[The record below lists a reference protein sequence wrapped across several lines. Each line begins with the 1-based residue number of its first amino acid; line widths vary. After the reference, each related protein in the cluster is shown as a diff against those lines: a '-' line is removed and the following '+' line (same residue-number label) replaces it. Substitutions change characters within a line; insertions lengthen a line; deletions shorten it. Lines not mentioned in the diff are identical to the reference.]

1 MPLTGFTDSSLE
13 ATEPDYA
20 HSAEKQAKEL
30 NTAFEG
36 LTPRTVLRNFT
47 HFPVLG
53 RFPMGELTRAQRLQI
68 MLSEAELVALD
79 DWRFGKRM
87 PSRASAIRELLRR
100 GLQAEGFSLAGNG
113 SKSKDF
119 GVILSAKSMARKPR

>member
-1 MPLTGFTDSSLE
+1 MTGFTDFNLE
-13 ATEPDYA
+13 APDA
-20 HSAEKQAKEL
+20 EDTHSAATALKEP
-30 NTAFEG
+30 NTTLAI
-36 LTPRTVLRNFT
+36 LTPRMVVPNFT

-68 MLSEAELVALD
+68 MLSESELTALD
-79 DWRFGKRM
+79 DWRFGTRM

-100 GLQAEGFSLAGNG
+100 GLQAEGFALAGNG

-119 GVILSAKSMARKPR
+119 GVIFPAKSTARKAK